1 MQQSSHKLDSVGIR
15 FDAAGL
21 VANAG
26 LILPATLGDRLGVRG
41 LIDEHVHLGKV
52 AGAANPGQKAMTV
65 VASLLAGGDHIDDVN
80 VLRSGGTTAVLGL
93 HPAAASTVGTF
104 LRAFTS
110 GHARQLDAVIEDMFQ
125 RAWALGARPG
135 DEVVKVDLDASLIET
150 FGLQK
155 QGGIKFSYQHTR
167 GYHPLFAVIAGSG
180 ELLHA
185 RLRSGNANSGR
196 GAASFTR
203 QALSRLRRA
212 SRSREVIVRADS
224 GFYSGK
230 VVKACGDHDA
240 RVSISV
246 RLQRTHHELIEKIPQ
261 ASWKQIPY
269 WQEGS
274 AAVAETTYT
283 PFGGKRVYRFI
294 VRRVEPTPGSQLW
307 LRGLSYSYFAFITD
321 RQGEMLE
328 LEADH
333 RQHAEIELVIRDL
346 KYGLGLNHMP
356 SGKFGANAA
365 WLALNVIAH
374 NLCRWLGRLG
384 GLAVLHLKALRHRLF
399 SLPARLVKSGRRSWL
414 RFPAGWTW
422 EAEFSST
429 LARLRAL
436 SP

>member
-1 MQQSSHKLDSVGIR
+1 MKQSSHKLDCIGVR
-15 FDAAGL
+15 FDAQGL
-21 VANAG
+21 VSNAG
-26 LILPATLGDRLGVRG
+26 LILPATLADRLGVKS
-41 LIDEHVHLGKV
+41 LIDEHVHLGQV
-52 AGAANPGQKAMTV
+52 AGAAHPGQKAMTV

-80 VLRSGGTTAVLGL
+80 ALRSVGDGSAAILGL

-104 LRAFTS
+104 LRAFTH
-110 GHARQLDAVIEDMFQ
+110 GHARQLDAVIQETFW
-125 RAWALGARPG
+125 RAWALGARPNQ
-135 DEVVKVDLDASLIET
+135 EVITVDLDSSLIET

-230 VVKACGDHDA
+230 VVQACEDHQA
-240 RVSISV
+240 RFSISV
-246 RLQRTHHELIEKIPQ
+246 RLKRNHHELIEKI
-261 ASWKQIPY
+261 AESEWKQIPY
-269 WQEGS
+269 WQAGT
-274 AAVAETTYT
+274 AAVAETTYQ
-283 PFGGKRVYRFI
+283 PFGGKRSYRFI
-294 VRRVEPTPGSQLW
+294 VRRVEPTPGSQLA
-307 LRGLSYSYFAFITD
+307 LRGLNYSYFAFITD

-328 LEADH
+328 LESDH
-333 RQHAEIELVIRDL
+333 RQHAEVENVIRDL

-356 SGKFGANAA
+356 SGKWGANAA

-384 GLAVLHLKALRHRLF
+384 GLAVLHLK
-399 SLPARLVKSGRRSWL
+399 
-414 RFPAGWTW
+414 
-422 EAEFSST
+422 
-429 LARLRAL
+429 
-436 SP
+436 

>member
-1 MQQSSHKLDSVGIR
+1 MKQSSHKLDSVGIR
-15 FDAAGL
+15 FDAVGL
-21 VANAG
+21 VTNAG

-52 AGAANPGQKAMTV
+52 GGAANPGQKAMTV

-80 VLRSGGTTAVLGL
+80 ALRSGGTAAVLGL
-93 HPAAASTVGTF
+93 DPAAASTVGTF
-104 LRAFTS
+104 LRAFTG

-125 RAWALGARPG
+125 RAWDLGARPC

-185 RLRSGNANSGR
+185 RLRGGNAHSGR

-203 QALSRLRRA
+203 QSLSRLRRA
-212 SRSREVIVRADS
+212 SRSREVVVRADS

-230 VVKACGDHDA
+230 VVKACEDHNA
-240 RVSISV
+240 RFSISI
-246 RLQRTHHELIEKIPQ
+246 RLQRTHHELIEQIPET
-261 ASWKQIPY
+261 AWNEIPY

-274 AAVAETTYT
+274 AAVAEITYT
-283 PFGGKRVYRFI
+283 PFGGKRSYRLI

-307 LRGLSYSYFAFITD
+307 LRGLNYSYFAFITD
-321 RQGEMLE
+321 REGDLLE

-333 RQHAEIELVIRDL
+333 RQHAEVELVIRDL

-356 SGKFGANAA
+356 SGRFGANAA

-384 GLAVLHLKALRHRLF
+384 GLALLHLKALRHRLF
-399 SLPARLVKSGRRSWL
+399 SLPARLVKSGRRTWL
-414 RFPAGWTW
+414 RFPEDWQW
-422 EAEFSST
+422 EAEFRGT
-429 LARLRAL
+429 LTRLRAL